1 MAKKPNKKD
10 EEYSPKDLMDELFGG
25 NESDLPIDGED
36 VYTIDMDLITKE
48 SNIMATSLI
57 SSVLRLYNNKE
68 FVDEHPDF
76 KKRIDTEIESLKR
89 MYKMIKTDEEVHDHL
104 VKAVSKSPGNASLYM
119 SMIKLQEKITSLD
132 GDIKRILDGLNKICN
147 NYQMELNFEATKK
160 GMDEET
166 SYDETGVVTRGNK
179 AFIDMMNAEKDSEG
193 KFGDEPDDRNDE
205 EPDLFNQYEEDPE

>member
-1 MAKKPNKKD
+1 MARKNSNKD
-10 EEYSPKDLMDELFGG
+10 YTPKDLMDDLFGG
-25 NESDLPIDGED
+25 GEPSIDGMED
-36 VYTIDMDLITKE
+36 VYTIDMDLIAKE

-104 VKAVSKSPGNASLYM
+104 VQAISKNPGNASLYM
-119 SMIKLQEKITSLD
+119 SMTKLQEKISSLD
-132 GDIKRILDGLNKICN
+132 SDIKRILDGLNKICN

-160 GMDEET
+160 GMDED
-166 SYDETGVVTRGNK
+166 SSFDETGAVARGSK
-179 AFIDMMNAEKDSEG
+179 AFIDMMNAG
-193 KFGDEPDDRNDE
+193 KSSP
-205 EPDLFNQYEEDPE
+205 EPDLFNQYDEDEPHEEEDSDDA

>member
-160 GMDEET
+160 GLDEET

-179 AFIDMMNAEKDSEG
+179 AFIDMMNAEKDGEG

-205 EPDLFNQYEEDPE
+205 EPDLFSQYEEDPE